1 MPLLCIQHSKLSD
14 IGCHRHKSCLTSIP
28 VVYTCFL
35 LMFVHLSL
43 MSFETLQ
50 ENRLERDLQIRCPTV
65 GFKSSGDDTSISLFV
80 IHSCLIANN
89 KGAVGWSW
97 EQCGFDHNCWRLV
110 KVSHQLPVPAQRPV
124 LANASGHKA
133 DCIRQKG
140 TNCAILFYEHDQH
153 EVPRAPNDLI
163 M

>member
-50 ENRLERDLQIRCPTV
+50 ENRLERDLHIRCPTV

-124 LANASGHKA
+124 LATLLVTKLIAS
-133 DCIRQKG
+133 DRR
-140 TNCAILFYEHDQH
+140 
-153 EVPRAPNDLI
+153 VLI
-163 M
+163 ALSYSTSMIHMKCRGPPMI